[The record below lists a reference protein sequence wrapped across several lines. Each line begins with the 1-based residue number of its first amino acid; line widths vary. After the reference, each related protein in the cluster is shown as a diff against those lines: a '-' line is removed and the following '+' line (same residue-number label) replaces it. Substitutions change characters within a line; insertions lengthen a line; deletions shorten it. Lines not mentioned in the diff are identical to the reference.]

1 MQTAVP
7 MTAPLLVLE
16 NITKS
21 FGPVKALKGVNL
33 EVARGEIH
41 ALIGENG
48 AGKSTLMKVLSGAER
63 PDGGSITFNGKP
75 YAPKSPAEGRLSG
88 IAMIYQELTL
98 VPHLS
103 VEENVTLGLEQS
115 KFGFNVSQREKVK
128 AALALLGQEDLDP
141 ATRVSDLSIARQQLV
156 EIARALVLDADVV
169 IMDEP
174 TSSLTAADTRALFE
188 VIGRLKAKGI
198 AVIYI
203 SHFLEE
209 VQELCDRYTVLRDGE
224 TVGKGRMAEATV
236 GHLIAQMVGRS
247 LDDMYPHIPH
257 AIGTPVLEV
266 SGLGGAVLPRNTS
279 FTLHRGEILGI
290 SGLVGAGRTETIRC
304 LFGLD
309 RVKQGRVSVAGK
321 PGLRAEYL
329 TPRAALNYGLDLLS
343 ENRKEEGLAVNLPI
357 YANITL
363 SALRR
368 LSKGG
373 WVDLA
378 AEQQQADRWRRE
390 LNIKSHDSRQP
401 ASALS
406 GGNQQKI
413 AIARLLH
420 QDGDVFFLDEP
431 TRGIDVGSKAEI
443 YRLIGQLAA
452 QGKAIVVIS
461 SYLPELLGICDT
473 LAVMHR
479 GELSPIKPIREWTD
493 HSIMRFATSGVVE

>member
-1 MQTAVP
+1 
-7 MTAPLLVLE
+7 MTAPLLTLE

-33 EVARGEIH
+33 SVARGEIH

-48 AGKSTLMKVLSGAER
+48 AGKSTLMKILSGAEK
-63 PDGGSITFNGKP
+63 PDGGTITFNGKP

-103 VEENVTLGLEQS
+103 VEENVTLGLERS
-115 KFGFNVSQREKVK
+115 RFGFNVSQKEKVK
-128 AALALLGQEDLDP
+128 VALALLGQENLNP
-141 ATRVSDLSIARQQLV
+141 AARVSDLSIARQQLV
-156 EIARALVLDADVV
+156 EIARALVLDAEVV

-209 VQELCDRYTVLRDGE
+209 VQEICDRYTVLRDGE
-224 TVGKGRMAEATV
+224 TVGKGEMAEATV
-236 GHLIAQMVGRS
+236 AHLIGQMVGRS
-247 LDDMYPHIPH
+247 LDDMYPRIPH
-257 AIGTPVLEV
+257 TIGEPVLEV
-266 SGLGGAVLPRNTS
+266 SELSGTLLPRSTS

-309 RVKQGRVSVAGK
+309 GVKHGRVSVAGK
-321 PGLRAEYL
+321 PHLRAEYL
-329 TPRAALNYGLDLLS
+329 TPRTALGYGLDMLS

-357 YANITL
+357 YTNITL

-373 WVDLA
+373 WVNLA
-378 AEQQQADRWRRE
+378 AEQQHADRWRGE
-390 LNIKSHDSRQP
+390 LNIKCRDVRQ
-401 ASALS
+401 ATSALS

-461 SYLPELLGICDT
+461 SYLPELIGICDT
-473 LAVMHR
+473 LAVMYR
-479 GELSPIKPIREWTD
+479 GELSPVKPIRQWTD